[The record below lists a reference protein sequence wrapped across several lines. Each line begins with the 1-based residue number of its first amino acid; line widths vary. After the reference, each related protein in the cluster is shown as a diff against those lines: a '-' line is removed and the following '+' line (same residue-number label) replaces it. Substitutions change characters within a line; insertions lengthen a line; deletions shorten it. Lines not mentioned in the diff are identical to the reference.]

1 MAMIRRSYPFFLFY
15 LLLLAAGCARQILV
29 SPPPSPEPAETKLTQ
44 TGYTIQVGAFIN
56 YKNAARLARSLN
68 QFNLNAYYF
77 EHRSGLYKVRFGN
90 FTLKSAAQKR
100 AQSILD
106 AGVIK
111 EFYIVSPES
120 YAIKKEPELGPTYI
134 RNEIISRAE
143 SYLGIPYQWGGSSP
157 REGFDCSGLTMA
169 VYQLIGLNLPH
180 SAEEQFRTGTPVKKE
195 RLYRGDLI
203 FFRTSGSQRIS
214 HVGIY
219 TGNGR
224 FIHAPGGNKKIRID
238 SLSSSYFR
246 KHYAGARTYLQQKS
260 R

>member
-1 MAMIRRSYPFFLFY
+1 M
-15 LLLLAAGCARQILV
+15 AAGCARQIRV
-29 SPPPSPEPAETKLTQ
+29 SPPPSPEPTESELTQ
-44 TGYTIQVGAFIN
+44 TGYTIQVGAFRN

-90 FTLKSAAQKR
+90 FTLKKAAQKK

-106 AGVIK
+106 TGVIK

-120 YAIKKEPELGPTYI
+120 YALKKEPELGTAYI
-134 RNEIISRAE
+134 RSEIISRAE

-157 REGFDCSGLTMA
+157 EDGFDCSGLTMA

-180 SAEEQFRTGTPVKKE
+180 SAEDQFRMGTPVKKE
-195 RLYRGDLI
+195 RLHKGDLI
-203 FFRTSGSQRIS
+203 FFRTSGSKRIS
-214 HVGIY
+214 HVGIF

-224 FIHAPGGNKKIRID
+224 FIHAPARNKKIRID

-246 KHYAGARTYLQQKS
+246 KHYAGARTYF
-260 R
+260 